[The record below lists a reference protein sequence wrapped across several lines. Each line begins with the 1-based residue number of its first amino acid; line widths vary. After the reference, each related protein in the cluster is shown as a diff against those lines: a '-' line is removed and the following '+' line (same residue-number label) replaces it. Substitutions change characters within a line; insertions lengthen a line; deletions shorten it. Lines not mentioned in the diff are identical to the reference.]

1 MQRGGGYAAVARR
14 PAPADAHSV
23 GCRYCEPMPAYAA
36 FLRGMNVGGHRI
48 TNDELRA
55 RFEELGCKEVRT
67 FRASGNVIFT
77 AAGEEPEAQL
87 GARIEAGLAAALGYE
102 VPVFLR
108 DASEMQAIAAHRPFA
123 EPLVEASKGKLQVMM
138 LTARPTARARKEVL
152 ALADE
157 EDRLA
162 FGERELHWLPSSGI
176 LDSALDFKAIGRL
189 LGPTTTRTKGTIDQL
204 TAKHFA
210 G

>member
-1 MQRGGGYAAVARR
+1 
-14 PAPADAHSV
+14 
-23 GCRYCEPMPAYAA
+23 MPQYAA

-55 RFEELGCKEVRT
+55 RFEELGLRDVGT

-77 AAGEEPEAQL
+77 AEAEPEDKLNAH
-87 GARIEAGLAAALGYE
+87 IEAGLAAALGYE

-108 DASEMQAIAAHRPFA
+108 SASEIGTIAADRPFA
-123 EPLVEASKGKLQVMM
+123 QSLIDASKGKPQVV
-138 LTARPTARARKEVL
+138 LLSTAPAARARKQVL
-152 ALADE
+152 ALASD

-162 FGERELHWLPSSGI
+162 FGERELHWLPSGGI

-189 LGPTTTRTKGTIDQL
+189 LGPTTTRTKGTIEQL
-204 TAKHFA
+204 ATKYFA
-210 G
+210 DG